1 MRNLKKFYIGG
12 AWVTPSSTRKLP
24 VHNPATEKQIGT
36 VSLADNKD
44 ITAAV
49 EAAKHAFETDFGTSK
64 SVRLERL
71 ERLASTTEARLEDL
85 AQAMMLEMGAPIS
98 MARAAQADAAIGHLK
113 GFINALGEQQER
125 KTLPNGDILVREP
138 IGVCCLITP
147 WNWPINQIA
156 LKVNIEKGIWR
167 VLLP

>member
-1 MRNLKKFYIGG
+1 MRNLKNFYIGG

-24 VHNPATEKQIGT
+24 VLNPATEKQIGT

-44 ITAAV
+44 INAAV
-49 EAAKHAFETDFGTSK
+49 EAAKHAFETDFETPK

-113 GFINALGEQQER
+113 GFINFQNYDVQAKYGHLGQ
-125 KTLPNGDILVREP
+125 KNLSKFGFGLFSSLGMAIF
-138 IGVCCLITP
+138 CL
-147 WNWPINQIA
+147 
-156 LKVNIEKGIWR
+156 
-167 VLLP
+167 